1 MNNNDLQTNTALQP
15 DLHKASVVGSGF
27 KKILVKKDGS
37 TWHLTDAEV
46 ELWEKDGSIT
56 TGDILYK
63 VVTDTLY

>member
-1 MNNNDLQTNTALQP
+1 MMKLQVSPPNNGNTI
-15 DLHKASVVGSGF
+15 VVRSGF
-27 KKILVKKDGS
+27 KKILVKKDGGI
-37 TWHLTDAEV
+37 WHLTDTEV